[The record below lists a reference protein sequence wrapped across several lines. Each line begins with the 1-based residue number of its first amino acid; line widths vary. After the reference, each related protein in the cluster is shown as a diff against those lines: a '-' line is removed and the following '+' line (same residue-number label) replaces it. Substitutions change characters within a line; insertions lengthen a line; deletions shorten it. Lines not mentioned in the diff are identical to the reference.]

1 MSTFDVDLRTINPQT
16 GDIIVLQLDV
26 DNIPYF
32 DLDDFME
39 MQDKLKEAFPRNKI
53 ILLAKSDNFLVCKN
67 KKEVQ
72 EILNELS

>member
-32 DLDDFME
+32 DLDDFID

-53 ILLAKSDNFLVCKN
+53 ILLAKSDNFLVCKS

>member
-1 MSTFDVDLRTINPQT
+1 MSAFDVDLRSINPQT
-16 GDIIVLQLDV
+16 GDVIVLQLDV

-53 ILLAKSDNFLVCKN
+53 ILLAKSDNLLVCKN

>member
-39 MQDKLKEAFPRNKI
+39 MQDKLKEAFPKNKI